1 MLGRGLPASKSLLS
15 VARHAF
21 KANTICDRQC
31 LRHFS
36 GSSNAVSYGYNNN
49 RSRASRSIISPQK
62 LVPSSGGNTGGFQ
75 RRSMFIQTATTPNED
90 ALQFIPGVPV
100 LGSENGG
107 DSKSSG
113 NDRSSSSSMRT
124 LEFTSPREGLK
135 SPLATRLF
143 AIDGVRGVMFGS
155 DFVTVRKDSDSPWQ
169 LMKPDIYAAIM
180 DHFSSGKPLVRPD
193 SGDAHSSASK
203 DSMDISEHDSDTV
216 AEIKELL
223 ESRIRPS
230 IQEDGGDLDFVS
242 FNEGT
247 GVVKIRLR
255 GACRGCASSTVTLKH
270 GVEGMLSYYIPE
282 VTGVEEVSD
291 ELEEQAK
298 KEFEKLESHLNEKD

>member
-1 MLGRGLPASKSLLS
+1 MQ
-15 VARHAF
+15 
-21 KANTICDRQC
+21 T
-31 LRHFS
+31 
-36 GSSNAVSYGYNNN
+36 
-49 RSRASRSIISPQK
+49 
-62 LVPSSGGNTGGFQ
+62 
-75 RRSMFIQTATTPNED
+75 RRTMFIQTGTTPNKD

-100 LGSENGG
+100 LASTEASSNDG
-107 DSKSSG
+107 DKKG
-113 NDRSSSSSMRT
+113 QRT
-124 LEFTSPREGLK
+124 IEFTSAREGLK

-143 AIDGVRGVMFGS
+143 AIDGVVGVMFGA
-155 DFVTVRKDSDSPWQ
+155 DFVTVRKDQDHPWQ

-180 DHFSSGKPLVRPD
+180 DHFSSGRSLIRE
-193 SGDAHSSASK
+193 DAESSNQ
-203 DSMDISEHDSDTV
+203 DSMSVSEGDSEIV

-223 ESRIRPS
+223 ESRVRPA

-282 VTGVEEVSD
+282 VTSVEDVGD
-291 ELEEQAK
+291 ELEAQAN
-298 KEFEKLESHLNEKD
+298 KEFKKFEESLNK

>member
-1 MLGRGLPASKSLLS
+1 
-15 VARHAF
+15 
-21 KANTICDRQC
+21 
-31 LRHFS
+31 
-36 GSSNAVSYGYNNN
+36 
-49 RSRASRSIISPQK
+49 
-62 LVPSSGGNTGGFQ
+62 
-75 RRSMFIQTATTPNED
+75 MFIQTTTTPNED

-100 LGSENGG
+100 LG
-107 DSKSSG
+107 
-113 NDRSSSSSMRT
+113 NDNTSSMRT
-124 LEFTSPREGLK
+124 VEFTSPREGLK

-155 DFVTVRKDSDSPWQ
+155 DFVTVRKDSDCPWQ

-180 DHFSSGKPLVRPD
+180 DHFSSGRQLIRSDGED
-193 SGDAHSSASK
+193 SHTAAQ
-203 DSMDISEHDSDTV
+203 DSMNINEHDSDIV

-282 VTGVEEVSD
+282 VTGVEEVAD

-298 KEFEKLESHLNEKD
+298 KEFEKLESHLNSKD

>member
-1 MLGRGLPASKSLLS
+1 
-15 VARHAF
+15 
-21 KANTICDRQC
+21 
-31 LRHFS
+31 
-36 GSSNAVSYGYNNN
+36 
-49 RSRASRSIISPQK
+49 
-62 LVPSSGGNTGGFQ
+62 
-75 RRSMFIQTATTPNED
+75 MFIQTATTPNED

-100 LGSENGG
+100 LGSK
-107 DSKSSG
+107 DSDS
-113 NDRSSSSSMRT
+113 NSSSMRT
-124 LEFTSPREGLK
+124 IEFTSPREGLK

-155 DFVTVRKDSDSPWQ
+155 DFVTVRRDSDCPWQ

-180 DHFSSGKPLVRPD
+180 DHFSSGRPLIRSDGGD
-193 SGDAHSSASK
+193 SHTATQ
-203 DSMDISEHDSDTV
+203 DSMNISEHDSDIV

-247 GVVKIRLR
+247 GLVAIRLR

-270 GVEGMLSYYIPE
+270 GIEGMLSYYIPE
-282 VTGVEEVSD
+282 VTGVEEVAD

-298 KEFEKLESHLNEKD
+298 KEFEKLESHLNSKD